1 MRQLGLTE
9 RPFFFQIK
17 YGSWLQ
23 SEYSLL
29 QGSLTSNIYYVT
41 WDSDLSRNLKVVDR
55 FFNVH
60 VS

>member
-9 RPFFFQIK
+9 VVLLSDQVWWLATVGILSAAEIGDVK
-17 YGSWLQ
+17 Y
-23 SEYSLL
+23 LL
-29 QGSLTSNIYYVT
+29 CDLYP
-41 WDSDLSRNLKVVDR
+41 DLSRNLKVVDR